1 VLEPGSGCLLVF
13 YASQLYFDP
22 LFDPPVRRSIF
33 MSATLAPQQEKAET
47 LQVKIHRLPH
57 APQNLPAYA
66 TPGSA
71 GMDVQAAIDAPIT
84 LQPMDRQL
92 IPTGLIMM
100 LPEGYECQVRARS
113 GLSIKHGI
121 TLINGVG
128 TIDSDYR
135 QEVKVALV
143 NLSPVPFTIQPGDR
157 VAQLVIAPVMQI
169 QWRETDEVHAAEG
182 RNGGFGSTGLQ

>member
-1 VLEPGSGCLLVF
+1 MSTSML
-13 YASQLYFDP
+13 SQ
-22 LFDPPVRRSIF
+22 
-33 MSATLAPQQEKAET
+33 ATDSM
-47 LQVKIHRLPH
+47 LQVAIHRLPH
-57 APQNLPAYA
+57 APEKLPAYA

-71 GMDVQAAIDAPIT
+71 GMDVQAAIEAPLT
-84 LQPMDRQL
+84 LQPLERTL
-92 IPTGLIMM
+92 VPTGLIMM

-135 QEVKVALV
+135 HEVKVALV
-143 NLSPVPFTIQPGDR
+143 NISNEPFTIQPGDR
-157 VAQLVIAPVMQI
+157 IAQLVIAPVTQI
-169 QWRETDEVHAAEG
+169 AWREESEVQTING

>member
-1 VLEPGSGCLLVF
+1 MLTEIKPSPVKVL
-13 YASQLYFDP
+13 
-22 LFDPPVRRSIF
+22 
-33 MSATLAPQQEKAET
+33 
-47 LQVKIHRLPH
+47 IHRLPH
-57 APQNLPAYA
+57 APKNLPNYA

-71 GMDVQAAIDAPIT
+71 GMDVQAAIGIPIT
-84 LQPMDRQL
+84 LEPMERQL

-121 TLINGVG
+121 TLINAVG

-135 QEVKVALV
+135 EEVKVPLV
-143 NLSPVPFTIQPGDR
+143 NLSTEPFTIQPGDR
-157 VAQLVIAPVMQI
+157 IAQIIIAPVSRV
-169 QWRETDEVHAAEG
+169 QWKESDEVHAAEG